1 MEDKDVT
8 TGGNIVADILS
19 TSWNILRLVVAPLG
33 IVAVAFVVA
42 VAVVDDDDFVCCL
55 PSSADVYDEME
66 EYVSKEGIEVVDI

>member
-42 VAVVDDDDFVCCL
+42 VVDDDDFVCCI